1 MEHPNFE
8 HLEKLL
14 EIMRL
19 TYELKGQLKEED
31 SEEED
36 FDKHVESSKKIKEE
50 KEKLKYFES
59 DIINMLEWAFKLPSS
74 LEIKKSAMREKWIEY
89 HPDFPPLFIPEYSS
103 DVCLK
108 ILLVYQILPYWL
120 EHKKKAA
127 ACKS

>member
-1 MEHPNFE
+1 MEHPNVE
-8 HLEKLL
+8 HLKKLL

-19 TYELKGQLKEED
+19 SYELKEEE

-36 FDKHVESSKKIKEE
+36 FDKYVESSKKIKEE
-50 KEKLKYFES
+50 KEKLKHIES
-59 DIINMLEWAFKLPSS
+59 DIFNMFKWAFKLPN
-74 LEIKKSAMREKWIEY
+74 LLNIKKSMLIEKWIEN